1 MIQRR
6 QTLLGDENVGRLR
19 RPEECNAPDFLGYID
34 LRVNRRRSHMSRYS
48 FAVSGPESRR
58 EGVIESDSF
67 IAAVDALGQHVEVK
81 TGDELE
87 IGVYG
92 FPPARFRCVG
102 ESKSLP
108 VWMPAGQKAA

>member
-1 MIQRR
+1 M
-6 QTLLGDENVGRLR
+6 GSLR
-19 RPEECNAPDFLGYID
+19 TPWNECNAHGFPGYIF
-34 LRVNRRRSHMSRYS
+34 LKVNRRRSHMSRYS

-58 EGVIESDSF
+58 EGVIESESF
-67 IAAVDALGQHVEVK
+67 VAAVDALGQHVEVRM
-81 TGDELE
+81 GDELE

-102 ESKSLP
+102 ELKSLP

>member
-1 MIQRR
+1 M
-6 QTLLGDENVGRLR
+6 GWLR
-19 RPEECNAPDFLGYID
+19 RPDECNAGDFPGYIH
-34 LRVNRRRSHMSRYS
+34 LKVNRRRSHMSRYS

-67 IAAVDALGQHVEVK
+67 LAAVDALGQHVEVR

-92 FPPARFRCVG
+92 FPPAKFRCVG
-102 ESKSLP
+102 ELKSLP